1 VGSATYLER
10 AEGLFTHYLIHWKG
24 KSFLKN
30 HFFLN
35 IGNSIIHDPL
45 ESGHEHKSYFI
56 AVTNVLPLHDS
67 DRLEKSYFVIKKK
80 RINDEIARPGSRNWL
95 TKLQSIALMYVY
107 LSLAG
112 KILSSS
118 RLSLE
123 VYTFY
128 NLDPL
133 YTRII
138 KGCIIEYN
146 KKMST

>member
-1 VGSATYLER
+1 M
-10 AEGLFTHYLIHWKG
+10 
-24 KSFLKN
+24 
-30 HFFLN
+30 
-35 IGNSIIHDPL
+35 
-45 ESGHEHKSYFI
+45 
-56 AVTNVLPLHDS
+56 
-67 DRLEKSYFVIKKK
+67 IKKK

-107 LSLAG
+107 LILAG
-112 KILSSS
+112 KIPSSS

-138 KGCIIEYN
+138 KVVSLSITI
-146 KKMST
+146 K